1 MTERELESIIST
13 YKADI
18 AGELVRVLKERGL
31 KITFAESCT
40 GGLLSSGIVSVPGAS
55 EVFYGSI
62 VSYDNSIKESCLG
75 VSRDILESVGA
86 VSDECARQMAFGVR
100 KVMKSDIAV
109 SATGIAGPGGGSE
122 EKPVGTVFLGF
133 SSREKTIGI
142 RTFSEGDRQQIRDL
156 TCLKAYALVLY
167 MLENEEAF

>member
-1 MTERELESIIST
+1 MTEKELESIISS
-13 YKADI
+13 YEGNV
-18 AGELVRVLKERGL
+18 AGDVVRLLKERGL

-40 GGLLSSGIVSVPGAS
+40 GGLMSSGIVSIPGAS

-62 VSYDNSIKESCLG
+62 VSYDNSIKENCLG
-75 VSRDILESVGA
+75 VSKDVLESVGA
-86 VSDECARQMAFGVR
+86 VSFECARQMASGVR

-109 SATGIAGPGGGSE
+109 SATGIAGPGGGTH

-133 SSREKTIGI
+133 SSSKNTISI
-142 RTFSEGDRQQIRDL
+142 KTFSEGDRQQIRNL

-167 MLENEEAF
+167 MLKNEEAF